1 MEDKKRYKATNV
13 DVSGPF
19 DGWIIEEL
27 DDDEYEKE
35 AAKEAE
41 AKKNAAANTKL
52 TSEQLEKKREE
63 QLNKIRELINKKKKE
78 KEEASQNQ
86 GQSQTQVSVE
96 TTQAET
102 QTQVQAEPPKTASS
116 FTNTAN
122 MSDEELEKHLVQ
134 KSKDTGI
141 PIEVLRMI
149 EDKKKEIRAKK
160 NQGNGGN
167 SDPKKSDS
175 PTGVEIADTVEAR
188 RKQEEAEEYYED
200 RQVRKLPPKKNVP
213 NGEEIGDRKG
223 LETQADNHDLYN
235 VMDDVGLEEDGLDND
250 GLDN

>member
-1 MEDKKRYKATNV
+1 MEEKKRYKATNV

-41 AKKNAAANTKL
+41 VKKAAPNNTKL
-52 TSEQLEKKREE
+52 TREELEKKREE
-63 QLNKIRELINKKKKE
+63 QLNKIRDLINKKKKE
-78 KEEASQNQ
+78 KEEA
-86 GQSQTQVSVE
+86 GKTQTS
-96 TTQAET
+96 
-102 QTQVQAEPPKTASS
+102 TQVQAQTQSVPTNNQVQTNTQTSS
-116 FTNTAN
+116 FTSTAN
-122 MSDEELEKHLVQ
+122 LSDEELEKVLVQ

-149 EDKKKEIRAKK
+149 EEKKKEIRAKK
-160 NQGNGGN
+160 KNGEGGN
-167 SDPKKSDS
+167 VDPKKFDS
-175 PTGVEIADTVEAR
+175 PTGIEIADTVEAR
-188 RKQEEAEEYYED
+188 RKQKEADEYYEE
-200 RQVRKLPPKKNVP
+200 REVRKQPPKKKAP

-223 LETQADNHDLYN
+223 LEAQVESHDLYN
-235 VMDDVGLEEDGLDND
+235 VMDDVGLDDEGLDND